1 MADKQLKTKMSSDAA
16 KMQSNTEEGSDEAQH
31 LRSKTDEVNS
41 KNSSTS
47 ESGVDSK
54 RDREVSNQQH
64 QSERLKREEAFQSK
78 NDAKNNINDVQSQ
91 LQQQVGDLNFSLNTK
106 DTQTTLA
113 DAKLYRKVAEKKE
126 PIAKQCVIVQEFRD
140 ELQEKN
146 IKISNLLEHSVK
158 LEKELKT
165 ALRSLSTAKKSS
177 STKHDVIRSMNARV
191 HQLKQ
196 ELMEVKEE
204 IAHFEGQ
211 WRSFADY
218 RDEMPSS
225 DDQQNDHD
233 EYLKQKL
240 LIELKQAVANKVR
253 SSRGGPGTSIREPR
267 KQQRDMQRAP
277 SNQREE
283 TLQNEILK

>member
-1 MADKQLKTKMSSDAA
+1 MSSDAA
-16 KMQSNTEEGSDEAQH
+16 KLQSSTEEGSDEAQH
-31 LRSKTDEVNS
+31 LRSKIDEVNS

-54 RDREVSNQQH
+54 RDREAFNQQH
-64 QSERLKREEAFQSK
+64 ESEQLKREEAFQSK
-78 NDAKNNINDVQSQ
+78 NDAENNIDNVQNQ
-91 LQQQVGDLNFSLNTK
+91 LQQEVGDLNFSLNTK

-113 DAKLYRKVAEKKE
+113 DAKLCEKVAEKKKL
-126 PIAKQCVIVQEFRD
+126 IAKQCVIVQEFRD
-140 ELQEKN
+140 ELKEKN

-158 LEKELKT
+158 LEKELKS
-165 ALRSLSTAKKSS
+165 ALRSLSTAKKS

-191 HQLKQ
+191 HQLKH

-218 RDEMPSS
+218 RDEVPSS
-225 DDQQNDHD
+225 DDKQNDHD
-233 EYLKQKL
+233 EYLKQQL

-253 SSRGGPGTSIREPR
+253 SSRDGQGTNIREPR
-267 KQQRDMQRAP
+267 KEQKDMQRGL
-277 SNQREE
+277 SHQREE

>member
-16 KMQSNTEEGSDEAQH
+16 KMQSNTEEGSDEVQH
-31 LRSKTDEVNS
+31 LRSKIDEVNS
-41 KNSSTS
+41 KKSSTS
-47 ESGVDSK
+47 ERGVDSK

-64 QSERLKREEAFQSK
+64 QSEQLKREEALQSK

-91 LQQQVGDLNFSLNTK
+91 LQHEVGDLNFSLNTK

-113 DAKLYRKVAEKKE
+113 DAKLCRKVAEKKE
-126 PIAKQCVIVQEFRD
+126 LIAKQCVIVQEFRD

-191 HQLKQ
+191 HQLKH
-196 ELMEVKEE
+196 ELMVAKEE
-204 IAHFEGQ
+204 IAYFEGQ
-211 WRSFADY
+211 WRSFADC
-218 RDEMPSS
+218 RDEMSSS

-233 EYLKQKL
+233 EYLKQTL

-267 KQQRDMQRAP
+267 KQQRDRQRAP
-277 SNQREE
+277 SNQQEE
-283 TLQNEILK
+283 TLQNQILK

>member
-16 KMQSNTEEGSDEAQH
+16 KLRSNTEEGSDEVQH

-47 ESGVDSK
+47 ERGVDSK

-64 QSERLKREEAFQSK
+64 ESERLKREEAFQSK

-113 DAKLYRKVAEKKE
+113 DAKLCRKVAEKKE
-126 PIAKQCVIVQEFRD
+126 LIAKQCVIVQEFRD

-191 HQLKQ
+191 HHLKH

-218 RDEMPSS
+218 RDEMSSS
-225 DDQQNDHD
+225 DDQQKDHD

-267 KQQRDMQRAP
+267 KQQRDMQRAL